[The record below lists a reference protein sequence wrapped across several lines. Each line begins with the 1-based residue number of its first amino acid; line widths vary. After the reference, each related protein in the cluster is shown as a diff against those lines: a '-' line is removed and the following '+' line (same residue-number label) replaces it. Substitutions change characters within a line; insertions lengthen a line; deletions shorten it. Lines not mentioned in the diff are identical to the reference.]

1 MNIENSLKILTDM
14 LPNVQK
20 AMKGLE
26 NAAIM
31 DIAKLDNK
39 EEKDNFTS
47 LINEVKNCKTTEQH
61 AAITEKLI
69 KLQKQ
74 YAR

>member
-1 MNIENSLKILTDM
+1 MSIEQNIKALTDM
-14 LPNVQK
+14 LPNIQK

-26 NAAIM
+26 NATVM
-31 DIAKLDNK
+31 DIAKLTDK
-39 EEKDNFTS
+39 GQKDNFTE
-47 LINEVKNCKTTEQH
+47 LLNELKRCKTPEQH
-61 AAITEKLI
+61 ATITEKLT

>member
-1 MNIENSLKILTDM
+1 
-14 LPNVQK
+14 
-20 AMKGLE
+20 MKSIE